1 VRQELVKEADRLAIK
16 SEIML
21 KQMALLGEPVVQ
33 LTEQEK
39 GLFKQPVVE
48 IDDDAISISAIKTGP
63 RKGDA
68 NGPMKSESGKPTG
81 EAPKKDE
88 DSGAVAKKVPQAA
101 SGRGKAAPMTDEAR
115 TLASQANERFEKGD
129 FTGAE
134 ELYRKVIAA
143 NPENAFAL
151 TNLGVTQFRLGRL
164 GDAEVSL
171 RKALELSPDDACA
184 RSTLGI
190 VYYSQDKLDQAVEEL
205 SQSLVINQNSPVAH
219 NYLGIV
225 ASRKGWQ
232 DAARKELE
240 TATTLDPN
248 YADAFFNLA
257 VVCATQKPAD
267 KDAARKAY
275 RRATELGAQRDPRM
289 EELVK

>member
-1 VRQELVKEADRLAIK
+1 
-16 SEIML
+16 
-21 KQMALLGEPVVQ
+21 
-33 LTEQEK
+33 
-39 GLFKQPVVE
+39 
-48 IDDDAISISAIKTGP
+48 
-63 RKGDA
+63 
-68 NGPMKSESGKPTG
+68 
-81 EAPKKDE
+81 
-88 DSGAVAKKVPQAA
+88 
-101 SGRGKAAPMTDEAR
+101 
-115 TLASQANERFEKGD
+115 
-129 FTGAE
+129 
-134 ELYRKVIAA
+134 
-143 NPENAFAL
+143 
-151 TNLGVTQFRLGRL
+151 
-164 GDAEVSL
+164 
-171 RKALELSPDDACA
+171 LELSPDDAFA

>member
-1 VRQELVKEADRLAIK
+1 
-16 SEIML
+16 
-21 KQMALLGEPVVQ
+21 
-33 LTEQEK
+33 
-39 GLFKQPVVE
+39 LFKQPVVE

-81 EAPKKDE
+81 EEPKKNE

-134 ELYRKVIAA
+134 ELYRKVIAV

-164 GDAEVSL
+164 GDAEASL
-171 RKALELSPDDACA
+171 RKALELSPDDAFA